1 MNDLP
6 ALDVVNE
13 IDPSLLEL
21 KSEKKA
27 ADKLMKF
34 VSFLIS
40 LVFLVFENSL
50 SIESR
55 FNIVQCRCNVNIEAR
70 WCYRCCCECL

>member
-1 MNDLP
+1 
-6 ALDVVNE
+6 
-13 IDPSLLEL
+13 
-21 KSEKKA
+21 
-27 ADKLMKF
+27 MKF